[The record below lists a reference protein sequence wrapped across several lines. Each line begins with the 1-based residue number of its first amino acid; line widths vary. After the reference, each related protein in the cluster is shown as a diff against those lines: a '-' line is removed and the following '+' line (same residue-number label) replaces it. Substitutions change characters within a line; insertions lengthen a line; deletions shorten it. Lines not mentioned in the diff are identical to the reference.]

1 MSTMTDYV
9 KDFDHLRLADAEAA
23 GGKGANLGE
32 LVAAGLP
39 VPPGF
44 VLLRD
49 GYLASMRDAGVADEL
64 NATHRTAMAESAD
77 PNRLEQA
84 CAQMRALVHKAG
96 IAPEVREQLLA
107 AYRALGDDVAV
118 AVRSSA
124 TGEDGREASF
134 AGMNASFTNVR
145 GEAALLEA
153 VQRCWASLFGPRVV
167 SYRAGR
173 GFTADPAMAVVVQV
187 MIASQR
193 SGVAFTADP
202 STGATDRVVV
212 EAALGQGE
220 VVVSGAVEPDTYV
233 VAKDTREILTA
244 RIGHQAFQI
253 VRGPD
258 GADQRITLPPEQA
271 EARVL
276 ADDEVRAVAE
286 LAVAVERHHGC
297 PQDVEWAIADGRTWL
312 VQARPITT
320 LHHAE
325 PATGAEGQVVARGL
339 PAAPGEASGPVR
351 VLHSPDEGAQLQPGE
366 VLVAPM
372 TNPDW
377 LPTIR
382 RAAAL
387 VTDTGG
393 MTCHAAIVARE
404 LGVPCIV
411 GARTATTDLR
421 DGMLVTVDG
430 SHGRVVTGRPTAAV
444 TVAAPAPGP
453 AAAPAVETTATRIY
467 VNLAMPDA
475 AESVAAQ
482 DVDGVGLLRAEF
494 LLTEALRGRHPR
506 DLIARGEQDQL
517 VDAMVDAVGRIAAAF
532 APRPVVYRA
541 TDFRTNEFRNLAGGD
556 RYEPVEHNPM
566 IGFRGCYRYINQPEV
581 FALELTALA
590 RVREQYPNLHLMI
603 PFVRTR
609 WELEECLRLVDES
622 PLGRQRGLHRW
633 VMAEVPSVVYW
644 LPEYLG
650 LGIDGVSIGSNDLT
664 QLMLGVDRDS
674 DICAELFDESD
685 PAVLDAIERIVT
697 TARRHGITSSLC
709 GQAPS
714 TDPAFAEHLVR
725 MGITSISVNP
735 DAVTAARRTVAAAE
749 RRLLLEAARTRHRD
763 VKE

>member
-1 MSTMTDYV
+1 MLCKVVTRRPMVPRQAGGLSPIVAVLAMIGVMLAAGAQAAAQTVRPIEPKWVVVTAPDLPLKAGPASVHYAVVMLKAGQVLRADGETTDDPVFLRVEYPRGVSAFV
-9 KDFDHLRLADAEAA
+9 KAEEVTVEGDGDRVRLNAPSRLRAANLSGGERGHWWYLLPEESPLPAGTELLVTEALETTDNRVYGYKVVAPPAARGFVRADAVRAA
-23 GGKGANLGE
+23 SQEEVERHLESLAGTP
-32 LVAAGLP
+32 AA
-39 VPPGF
+39 
-44 VLLRD
+44 
-49 GYLASMRDAGVADEL
+49 A
-64 NATHRTAMAESAD
+64 
-77 PNRLEQA
+77 
-84 CAQMRALVHKAG
+84 
-96 IAPEVREQLLA
+96 APEV
-107 AYRALGDDVAV
+107 
-118 AVRSSA
+118 
-124 TGEDGREASF
+124 
-134 AGMNASFTNVR
+134 
-145 GEAALLEA
+145 
-153 VQRCWASLFGPRVV
+153 
-167 SYRAGR
+167 
-173 GFTADPAMAVVVQV
+173 PA
-187 MIASQR
+187 
-193 SGVAFTADP
+193 
-202 STGATDRVVV
+202 
-212 EAALGQGE
+212 
-220 VVVSGAVEPDTYV
+220 
-233 VAKDTREILTA
+233 
-244 RIGHQAFQI
+244 
-253 VRGPD
+253 
-258 GADQRITLPPEQA
+258 
-271 EARVL
+271 
-276 ADDEVRAVAE
+276 
-286 LAVAVERHHGC
+286 
-297 PQDVEWAIADGRTWL
+297 
-312 VQARPITT
+312 
-320 LHHAE
+320 AE
-325 PATGAEGQVVARGL
+325 PAAAQPEPAVDEAPVSPQPQPE
-339 PAAPGEASGPVR
+339 PAAAPV
-351 VLHSPDEGAQLQPGE
+351 EE
-366 VLVAPM
+366 
-372 TNPDW
+372 
-377 LPTIR
+377 
-382 RAAAL
+382 
-387 VTDTGG
+387 
-393 MTCHAAIVARE
+393 
-404 LGVPCIV
+404 
-411 GARTATTDLR
+411 
-421 DGMLVTVDG
+421 
-430 SHGRVVTGRPTAAV
+430 
-444 TVAAPAPGP
+444 P